1 MLLSLKRKNEHTHT
15 KKQQQQQQ
23 QHIIA
28 PVYIIG
34 GDAIKQLL

>member
-34 GDAIKQLL
+34 GDAIRQLL